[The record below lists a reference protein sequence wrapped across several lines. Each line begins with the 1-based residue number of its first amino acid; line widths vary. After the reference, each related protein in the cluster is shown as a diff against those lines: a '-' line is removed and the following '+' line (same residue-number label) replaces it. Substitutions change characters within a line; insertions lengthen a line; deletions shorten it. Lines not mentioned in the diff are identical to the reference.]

1 MGNLFEKKEKQ
12 HLVFTPPPPPREVLK
27 ISEMLRQVQIWIN
40 QGETEIAEKHWDLIS
55 EECKRY
61 GTGKKA

>member
-1 MGNLFEKKEKQ
+1 MKTEKKQ
-12 HLVFTPPPPPREVLK
+12 YHVFVPPTPPPPREVLK
-27 ISEMLRQVQIWIN
+27 IKEMLRQVEIWIN

-61 GTGKKA
+61 GTGKKV